1 MSEGARGVQASR
13 GPGFDTIGAMAR
25 LPRLEFPLLPH
36 LVVQAALPGQVVA
49 PGAQDQQA
57 LHAALLE
64 SSREHG
70 VTVHAYAVLPDR
82 FLLLATPM
90 RPGGLSLFMQ
100 AVGRRYV
107 AGFNRRHGRQGGLW
121 AGRYRATV
129 LEPARYLLEA
139 MAFIE
144 LAAWRMGL
152 VDSPVSV
159 GAALTCSLAHH
170 LGHRA
175 DPLVQDHAVFWTLGN
190 TPFEREAAWKRRLEE
205 GQGAQMVSSLAQAAH
220 AGWALGDE
228 AFLARLQSQ
237 SERRIAPKP
246 RGRPRKAAALDL

>member
-1 MSEGARGVQASR
+1 MSEGARGVQGSR
-13 GPGFDTIGAMAR
+13 VPGFDTIEVMAR
-25 LPRLEFPLLPH
+25 LPRLEFPSLPH

-49 PGAQDQQA
+49 PDPQDQQA

-82 FLLLATPM
+82 FLLLSTPSS
-90 RPGGLSLFMQ
+90 PGGLSLFMQ

-144 LAAWRMGL
+144 LAGWRMGL
-152 VDSPVSV
+152 VESPVAV
-159 GAALTCSLAHH
+159 APPLTCSLAHH
-170 LGHRA
+170 LGHRH

-190 TPFEREAAWKRRLEE
+190 TPFEREAAWKRQLEE
-205 GQGAQMVSSLAQAAH
+205 GQGAQIVSSLAQAAH
-220 AGWALGDE
+220 AGWAVGD
-228 AFLARLQSQ
+228 AVFLAKLQSQ
-237 SERRIAPKP
+237 SERRIVPKP
-246 RGRPRKAAALDL
+246 RGRPRKAPALDI